1 MSSVNPQ
8 PVTTEAAIA
17 VLYERMEHVIRAVEA
32 LSDKLDDHNAKRT
45 KALADLEARVEHI
58 ERTMDRARWFLMG
71 IAAAGGALGGG
82 VAGMVVSMMGG

>member
-1 MSSVNPQ
+1 MTVNHT

-17 VLYERMEHVIRAVEA
+17 VLFERMEHVIRAVEA
-32 LSDKLDDHNAKRT
+32 LSEKLDDHNAKRT

-58 ERTMDRARWFLMG
+58 ERSMDRARWFMMG
-71 IAAAGGALGGG
+71 IAASGGALGGG